1 LEEDRGARRHQDRR
15 AGKKQGISCNPSDQ
29 KSVQLRVFECSAF
42 LGSKETS
49 SVHVQ
54 IRSHAQKYFLKVQK
68 LGLAAGLPPVHP
80 RRRVFMEHQ
89 SSASA
94 AAGSTAAMPLLQGSV
109 AAMPPGPSAAAVPA
123 ANSGRGLS
131 EL

>member
-1 LEEDRGARRHQDRR
+1 VYL
-15 AGKKQGISCNPSDQ
+15 
-29 KSVQLRVFECSAF
+29 
-42 LGSKETS
+42 
-49 SVHVQ
+49 Q

-80 RRRVFMEHQ
+80 RRRVFMENQ
-89 SSASA
+89 SSASV
-94 AAGSTAAMPLLQGSV
+94 AAGSAAAAAMPLLQGSV
-109 AAMPPGPSAAAVPA
+109 AAVPPGPSGAAVPA